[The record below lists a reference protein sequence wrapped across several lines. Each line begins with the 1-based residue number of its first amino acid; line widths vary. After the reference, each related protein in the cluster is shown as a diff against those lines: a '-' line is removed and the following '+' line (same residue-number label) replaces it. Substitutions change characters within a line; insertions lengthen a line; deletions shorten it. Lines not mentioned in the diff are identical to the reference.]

1 MKKKIFIYLLLANF
15 IYANLLK
22 PENNSI
28 LNYTHV
34 LFEWE
39 QVYQAD
45 SYNFQLSTDESFS
58 NLLADIIDE
67 TTLYIYKIDI
77 NWDSSYYWRIR
88 PKFDNESYGDW
99 SNTSSFSTGS
109 SISSA
114 YSINYNDNDY
124 SDGVTIFSSFFNYY
138 SAMID
143 QQGNEIWNS
152 TDSDIVYY
160 NTDYKGQLLG
170 CYVNNALEHYLP
182 GIEFSLDNEY
192 IWEEPNN
199 HFLHHELIKL
209 PDGNYLGLIEDIQI
223 GPIPYGPWTTLFQAL
238 GYQANGFT
246 QEFPW
251 VGDKIVVWDKDT
263 KDIIWEW
270 STFDYYNMND
280 YDTISDTWFQAA
292 TLGRF
297 DWTHCNALDYDGSWG
312 SDNTEGL
319 FLIDKIYLSSRHL
332 SRISKID
339 FNTKNI
345 DWNMGLE
352 MPSGDTTLGNDL
364 GFSFQHSLHRP
375 NHSGDCFATLD
386 NGNISEYILDT
397 DYPTTRALWICFS
410 DNGPFISWDYSL
422 PENYFGF
429 ASGNVQKLDNDNFL
443 ITTVGD
449 GGSVLE
455 IDYQTKEIVWEGKL
469 NLQLPNGAVYRANR
483 IPGLYPIAYS
493 TIIPEMYKENGN
505 NYTNFNSISLKIID
519 EGDRID
525 YTNYKIILNFENDNQ
540 IINNISLSNSMGNPL
555 NNEILYINN
564 TSNSNYLNIKII
576 PDNIESLEKNIYI
589 IFNNSSCD
597 VNIDCEGI
605 CNGTA
610 TLDCNN
616 VCNGN
621 AIEDCFGICNG
632 DATIGGCDNTCGS
645 NAIEDC
651 TGLCDG
657 NATED
662 ECGVCNGNGSS
673 CQNCDEGF
681 TYYGTVPNSTILLDG
696 SYCFSNND
704 LDALNDIISENSLN
718 IDSPIYLGS
727 QNWVN
732 GRITRLEVG
741 SYYQGG
747 QLSLTTLPESIDQMT
762 QLSVL
767 YANYNQLTQLP
778 DNITNLE
785 NLFFLVLSFNEII
798 SLPEQIGNLT
808 NLYWLDIG
816 YNQLESLP
824 ESIGNLE
831 NLIYLWIFNNN
842 LSYLPNSFCN
852 LNVNW
857 NSDDYSFLPYFG
869 SGGNQLCDNIS
880 ECIESSPNLN
890 SSIDPL
896 YYSFEIT
903 TEQECEISCT
913 TMDLNQDG
921 TINIVDVIATV
932 NIIIGNVNPTDVEL
946 CAGDINSDGTINI
959 VDVISIV
966 NYILN

>member
-1 MKKKIFIYLLLANF
+1 MKKIIYIYLLLINM
-15 IYANLLK
+15 IYADLLK
-22 PENNSI
+22 PGNNDI
-28 LNYTHV
+28 INYIHV

-39 QVYQAD
+39 QVYQAE
-45 SYNFQLSTDESFS
+45 SYNFQLSTDQTF
-58 NLLADIIDE
+58 NNIIANNTDE
-67 TTLYIYKIDI
+67 TTLYIHKENIDW
-77 NWDSSYYWRIR
+77 NSLYFWRVR
-88 PKFDNESYGDW
+88 AKFSDESFGDW
-99 SNTSSFSTGS
+99 IDTSSFSTSS
-109 SISSA
+109 SISNA
-114 YSINYNDNDY
+114 YSINYNDDYY

-152 TDSDIVYY
+152 ADSDIVYY
-160 NTDYKGQLLG
+160 NTDYNGQLLG
-170 CYVNNALEHYLP
+170 CYVNNDLEHYLP

-246 QEFPW
+246 PEFPW

-270 STFDYYNMND
+270 STFDYYSIND

-297 DWTHCNALDYDGSWG
+297 DWTHSNALDYDWSFD
-312 SDNTEGL
+312 SNSIE
-319 FLIDKIYLSSRHL
+319 KIYLSVRHL

-339 FNTKNI
+339 YHTKEI
-345 DWNMGLE
+345 DWNIGLE
-352 MPSGDTTLGNDL
+352 MPSGDTVLGNDL
-364 GFSFQHSLHRP
+364 KFSFQHSLHKNNLYP
-375 NHSGDCFATLD
+375 SCFATLD
-386 NGNISEYILDT
+386 NGNISEQILGT
-397 DYPTTRALWICFS
+397 DYPTTRALLICYDENI
-410 DNGPFISWDYSL
+410 DNEPYIQWEYSL

-429 ASGNVQKLDNDNFL
+429 ASGNVQILDNGNFL

-455 IDYQTKEIVWEGKL
+455 LDFDKNIVWEGKL

-483 IPGLYPIAYS
+483 IQGLYPNNYS
-493 TIIPEMYKENGN
+493 VILKEYTSDITANTMTTNNGN
-505 NYTNFNSISLKIID
+505 YYTDYNHVQISIYDQGELINNESNFEIIV
-519 EGDRID
+519 
-525 YTNYKIILNFENDNQ
+525 NFENETEETGNCLIIDN
-540 IINNISLSNSMGNPL
+540 ICHSGIFNI
-555 NNEILYINN
+555 
-564 TSNSNYLNIKII
+564 SNSNYVNIEII
-576 PDNIESLEKNIYI
+576 PDNNQNLKKIFTIF
-589 IFNNSSCD
+589 FNNSSCEGS
-597 VNIDCEGI
+597 IDCAGI
-605 CNGTA
+605 CDGDSTI
-610 TLDCNN
+610 DCNDECGGSAIEDQCGICGGDN
-616 VCNGN
+616 SICSDCAGIPNGN
-621 AIEDCFGICNG
+621 AI
-632 DATIGGCDNTCGS
+632 
-645 NAIEDC
+645 
-651 TGLCDG
+651 L
-657 NATED
+657 D
-662 ECGVCNGNGSS
+662 ECGVCNGDGST

-681 TYYGTVPNSTILLDG
+681 TYYDIVPNSTILLDG
-696 SYCFSNND
+696 SYCFYNND
-704 LDALNDIISENSLN
+704 LNALNDIITENSLN
-718 IDSPIYLGS
+718 VNSPIYLGS

-741 SYYQGG
+741 NYYQGG
-747 QLSLTTLPESIDQMT
+747 QVLLTTLPESIDQMT

-767 YANYNQLTQLP
+767 YANYNQLTELP
-778 DNITNLE
+778 SNITNLE
-785 NLFFLVLSFNEII
+785 NLFFLVLSFNEIT
-798 SLPEQIGNLT
+798 SLPEEIGNLA
-808 NLYWLDIG
+808 NLYWLDMG

-824 ESIGNLE
+824 QSIGNLE
-831 NLIYLWIFNNN
+831 NLVYLWIFNNN
-842 LSYLPNSFCN
+842 LASLPDSFCN

-869 SGGNQLCDNIS
+869 SGGNQLCDNLP

-903 TEQECEISCT
+903 TDQDCEVSCV
-913 TMDLNQDG
+913 TMDLNMDG

-932 NIIIGNVNPTDVEL
+932 NIIIGNIDATVDEL
-946 CAGDINSDGTINI
+946 CAGDTNSDGTINI

-966 NYILN
+966 NFILD